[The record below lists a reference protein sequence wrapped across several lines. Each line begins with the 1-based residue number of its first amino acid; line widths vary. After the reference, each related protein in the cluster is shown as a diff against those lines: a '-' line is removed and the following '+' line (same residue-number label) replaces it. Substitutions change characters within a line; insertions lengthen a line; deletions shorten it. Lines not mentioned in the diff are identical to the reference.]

1 VLNKQ
6 RTGDLMKQKNCN
18 TKIKKYKH
26 LSESERYKIEALLEG
41 KNKVDEIARI
51 LKRNRSTIFREIKR
65 GMVSRIQY
73 DLSEKN
79 KYRANV
85 GQRKYQ
91 ELGKHKE
98 RSLKIG
104 KDRRLEAYIR
114 QKILKKKYSPDA
126 VIGEIKRKGL
136 KFDGMICTKT
146 LYNYIDAGIFSG
158 ISNKNLWEKRKRK
171 KQRYKT
177 ISRVSRTNRM
187 ARSIEERPPEVNSRK
202 EYGHWEGD
210 CVKGPLGTKEGLLTL
225 TERKTLEEII
235 IKLKRMTQKEIS
247 KAINRL
253 ERKYGTQFSVKFK
266 TITFDNGVEFLD
278 WKSLEISILDFKKKR
293 TTTYFAHAY
302 SSWERGSNEVQ
313 NRMIRRFIPKGTN
326 IADIDRHEIKR
337 IENWMNNYPRK
348 KLGYKTAKQMV
359 EECSQNNSDQGLDFV
374 AL

>member
-1 VLNKQ
+1 MEL
-6 RTGDLMKQKNCN
+6 KNCN
-18 TKIKKYKH
+18 TKSKKYKH
-26 LSESERYKIEALLEG
+26 LSESERYKIEVLLEG
-41 KNKVDEIARI
+41 KNKVDAIARI
-51 LKRNRSTIFREIKR
+51 LKRNRSTIYREIRR
-65 GMVSRIQY
+65 GMVIRLDYELRKKKQ
-73 DLSEKN
+73 
-79 KYRANV
+79 YRANV
-85 GQRKYQ
+85 AQRRHI
-91 ELGKHKE
+91 ESGRNKE

-104 KDRRLEAYIR
+104 KDRKLERYIR
-114 QKILKKKYSPDA
+114 KKILGKKYSPDA
-126 VIGEIKRKGL
+126 IIVEIKDKGL
-136 KFDGMICTKT
+136 KFEGMICTKT

-158 ISNKNLWEKRKRK
+158 ISNESLWEKRKK
-171 KQRYKT
+171 KRGYKT

-187 ARSIEERPPEVNSRK
+187 ARSITERPLAANIRE

-210 CVKGPLGTKEGLLTL
+210 CVKGSLGTKEGLLTL

-235 IKLKRMTQKEIS
+235 IKLKRMTQKEVR

-253 ERKYGTQFSVKFK
+253 ERKYGAEFKIKFK

-278 WKSLEISILDFKKKR
+278 WQSLEISILDPQKKR

-326 IADIDRHEIKR
+326 IADISRQEIKR

-348 KLGYKTAKQMV
+348 RLGYKTAKQMA
-359 EECSQNNSDQGLDFV
+359 EECLQNSSDQKLDFV